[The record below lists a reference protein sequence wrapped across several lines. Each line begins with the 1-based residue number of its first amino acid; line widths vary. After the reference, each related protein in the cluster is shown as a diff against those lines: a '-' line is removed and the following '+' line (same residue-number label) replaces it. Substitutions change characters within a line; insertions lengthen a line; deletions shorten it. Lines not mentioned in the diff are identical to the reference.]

1 MEKRKDIVEKRE
13 VVNDMQYHFNKA
25 LFDARGYIAFNN
37 IELKESTLREKEIIK
52 ELIDQFNQ
60 LEKTDTDEAFSAIV
74 TNFYQYYF
82 EDTLPQGFLD
92 FEDGDIVRVNET
104 ANNGATAA
112 VNTFQEELESYLE
125 SITQSLN
132 EEVSSL
138 TNKIAILELVFLLY
152 MLIILSVVFVIG
164 RMMVNRIG
172 KPLADFAFAAEEIAS
187 GNDADIQVDKSREDE
202 LSILSLAFHRMA
214 HSIQEKE
221 QDLLA
226 QNEELIAQ
234 QDELH
239 AQQYELEK
247 IIETVQNNEETLKR
261 RNQLING
268 LSSTLD
274 KQEVLDSIIVN
285 ICKVLKADRGII
297 SMVEEE
303 SYSVYAVSESGAK
316 QFRDHLHNGMYKRL
330 EQDRMPFIVKR
341 EQIPAEKG
349 YHIET
354 GYVYDLYLPVFSASN
369 HIVAVM
375 MLSRLSDRFIDF
387 DMEEFSSL
395 AKQIGI
401 SLDKISLFEQTEQDR
416 LVNQEILNNVQEGI
430 QLVSKNGEIIQV
442 NTKFCELMGDDA
454 QSHFYVGQGWS
465 EWSDRLNVLTDEADD
480 IISFIQDAM
489 NNIKEHHYT
498 FKLKDHKVIRIYAEA
513 LYRGKEKFGTVFV
526 YRDITKDY
534 EVDKM
539 KSEFVSTVSHELRT
553 PLASIL
559 GFTELMIHRNL
570 KPEKQKKYLT
580 TIYGEAKRLT
590 ALINDFLDVQR
601 MEAGKQTYEK
611 KYMELL
617 PIIEKVVDNQHFDS
631 SVHPIKITSSIQ
643 NSYILGD
650 KSKIEQ
656 AFTNI
661 ISNAIKYSPAG
672 GNIDIRLWKQ
682 ENELHVSI
690 ADEGLG
696 IPDSSLNKLFKKF
709 YRVDNSDRRKIGGTG
724 LGLSIVQEIMTA
736 HEGEIKVESDYG
748 KGSTF
753 ILVFPI
759 IDIETDPFSAEAD
772 QDMEN
777 KSEKAKYKIMVVE
790 DDHSLAELIVH
801 ELKDN
806 GFQVDYYRN
815 GKEAIKGIKQ
825 SIPDAIVLDIM
836 FEDDSMDGW
845 EWMKTIKLSDD
856 YRKIPIV
863 ISSAL
868 DEKEKGI
875 ELGAMDYLI
884 KPYPPSQLSK
894 TIMQTLLKLGKVGQV
909 LIPEKEKEQ

>member
-1 MEKRKDIVEKRE
+1 MEKRKELVEKRE

-37 IELKESTLREKEIIK
+37 IELKESTLREKDSTK
-52 ELIDQFNQ
+52 ELIDKFNQ
-60 LEKTDTDEAFSAIV
+60 IKKTDKDEEFSTIL
-74 TNFYQYYF
+74 TNFYKYYY
-82 EDTLPQGFLD
+82 EDTLPQVFLD
-92 FEDGDIVRVNET
+92 FENGDIERVYDT
-104 ANNGATAA
+104 ASNGGTVE
-112 VNTFQEELESYLE
+112 VNRFQEELDTYLE

-138 TNKIAILELVFLLY
+138 TNKITLLQLLFLVY
-152 MLIILSVVFVIG
+152 MLLILSVVFVIG
-164 RMMVNRIG
+164 RMMVKRIG
-172 KPLADFAFAAEEIAS
+172 KPLADLAFAAEEIAI
-187 GNDADIQVDKSREDE
+187 GNDAEIKIDKSREDE
-202 LSILSLAFHRMA
+202 LSILSIAFQRMY

-226 QNEELIAQ
+226 QNEELFAQ

-247 IIETVQNNEETLKR
+247 IIETVQSNEETLKR

-268 LSSTLD
+268 LSSSLD
-274 KQEVLDSIIVN
+274 KQEVLNSIIIN

-297 SMVEEE
+297 SMIDED
-303 SYSVYAVSESGAK
+303 SYSVYAVSQSGAK
-316 QFRDHLHNGMYKRL
+316 QFIDHLYNGMYQRL

-341 EQIPAEKG
+341 EQMPAEKG
-349 YHIET
+349 YHLET
-354 GYVYDLYLPVFSASN
+354 GYVYDLYLPIFSATN

-375 MLSRLSDRFIDF
+375 LLSRFSDRFIDF
-387 DMEEFSSL
+387 DMDEFSSL

-401 SLDKISLFEQTEQDR
+401 SLEKIRLYEQTEQDR
-416 LVNQEILNNVQEGI
+416 LVNQDILNNVQEGI
-430 QLVSKNGEIIQV
+430 QLVSENGEIIQV

-454 QSHFYVGQGWS
+454 QSHFYVGQS
-465 EWSDRLNVLTDEADD
+465 WSDWSSRVNVLTEEADD

-489 NNIKEHHYT
+489 KNIKEHHYT
-498 FKLKDHKVIRIYAEA
+498 FKLKDHKVIKIYAEA
-513 LYRGKEKFGTVFV
+513 LFRGQEKFGTVFV

-611 KYMELL
+611 KYLELL
-617 PIIEKVVDNQHFDS
+617 PLIERVVENQHIDS
-631 SVHPIKITSSIQ
+631 SVHSININVSVQ
-643 NSYILGD
+643 NSFVLGD
-650 KSKIEQ
+650 KSKLEQ

-661 ISNAIKYSPAG
+661 ISNAIKYSPEG
-672 GNIDIRLWKQ
+672 GKIVITLWKQ
-682 ENELHVSI
+682 ENELHVSV

-696 IPDSSLNKLFKKF
+696 IPDSSLDKLFTKF

-724 LGLSIVQEIMTA
+724 LGLSIVQEIMNA
-736 HEGEIKVESDYG
+736 HDGQIKVESDYG

-753 ILVFPI
+753 TLVFPI
-759 IDIETDPFSAEAD
+759 IYLEVSPFSMEVE

-777 KSEKAKYKIMVVE
+777 KSEKEKYKIMVVE

-806 GFQVDYYRN
+806 GFLVDYYRN

-845 EWMKTIKLSDD
+845 KWMKTIKLSED

-875 ELGAMDYLI
+875 ALGAMDYLI